1 MADDLGIGI
10 VLLEVFQQE
19 EDGGFLGLGA
29 GVGGAAF
36 LIETTFVA
44 DADGVLVVVFDVSA
58 GDPLRA
64 AFVVFAVAGDVPVVA
79 AVVGVAFGR
88 AIPLLSSGEF
98 LSFSFQNS
106 FRGYTTKLAY
116 SFEQRVFPEQ
126 L

>member
-10 VLLEVFQQE
+10 ILLEVFQQE

-36 LIETTFVA
+36 LIEASFVA
-44 DADGVLVVVFDVSA
+44 DADGVLVVVLDVSA

-79 AVVGVAFGR
+79 AVVGVAFGAVTALQVFER
-88 AIPLLSSGEF
+88 EGFVAAGGAAVEDVIK
-98 LSFSFQNS
+98 SF
-106 FRGYTTKLAY
+106 G
-116 SFEQRVFPEQ
+116 
-126 L
+126 